1 MLDNYVGKKVRI
13 LVSSGSG
20 AGAISAGERYSNGIM
35 TSMVNI
41 YGVIKRVDDRFIEL
55 DDVKYTLY
63 SLDTEKPIGL
73 NYPININTP
82 VFESEKTLVSINS
95 VIVISLI

>member
-1 MLDNYVGKKVRI
+1 MFNDYMGKRVRI

-35 TSMVNI
+35 ISVINF
-41 YGVIKRVDDRFIEL
+41 YGIIKRMDDKFLEL
-55 DDVKYTLY
+55 EDVRYTLY

-73 NYPININTP
+73 NYPININIP
-82 VFESEKTLVSINS
+82 VFESEKTLISIDK
-95 VIVISLI
+95 IISLSLT